1 MIECSFNELREKKTL
16 IVGEVGTGKTVL
28 TRRLLFEALDQ
39 VSDIITVLDFA
50 PPAQK
55 VKDVNIGGY
64 LLEDSHP
71 KVNRLY
77 SKLIKTPRLSA
88 EDKYEII
95 RLASYNRK
103 ITDSLITKFLDAPTN
118 TLFINDAS
126 IHLQQGKLQ
135 LLLDA
140 IKKSSTVVANGY
152 MGTTLTPD
160 HGSGISRRENSL
172 MRKLAVE
179 IDKMIKLDQKEYLE

>member
-1 MIECSFNELREKKTL
+1 MTGCSFNELRGMKTL
-16 IVGEVGTGKTVL
+16 IVGEVGTGKTAL

-39 VSDIITVLDFA
+39 VSEVITVLDFA

-55 VKDVNIGGY
+55 VKGITIGGY

-88 EDKYEII
+88 GDSYEVI
-95 RLASYNRK
+95 RLASHNRE
-103 ITDSLITKFLDAPTN
+103 ITDFLINKFLDSPTD
-118 TLFINDAS
+118 TLFINDVS

-140 IKKSSTVVANGY
+140 IKKSSIVVANGY

-179 IDKMIKLDQKEYLE
+179 IDKMIKLDQEEYLK